1 MNPSD
6 QAITINK
13 YSRKLYFQWTVTMRP
28 PRVKRWTVVKE
39 YQSERIGYDPCPG
52 EFYSLIEEKD
62 INNKHPDI

>member
-1 MNPSD
+1 
-6 QAITINK
+6 
-13 YSRKLYFQWTVTMRP
+13 MRP